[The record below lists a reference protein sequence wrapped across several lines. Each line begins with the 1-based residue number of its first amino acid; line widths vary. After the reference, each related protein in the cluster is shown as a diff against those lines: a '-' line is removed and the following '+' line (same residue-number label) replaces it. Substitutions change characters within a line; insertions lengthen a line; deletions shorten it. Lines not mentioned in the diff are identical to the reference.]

1 MPRVIIT
8 TTSRKSNPD
17 QASGYLY
24 VFDVLSEKILHKCP
38 IIEPPFRDVDPNPRG
53 GLRGGKGIAICRD
66 EIFFANS
73 VAVFRFDKNWNLV
86 KVITHPSC
94 SGIHD
99 ILIDSE
105 NNLWVTST
113 RNDLLFRFDLE
124 GNLLSFVNFRN
135 IQMLR
140 DSLEWRPKK
149 RLSDLDIL
157 DGAIDFRDPRTHILT
172 DFNRSHVNNVVLD
185 EDGKL
190 LISLGLIS
198 SYKFAAFVRSKYK
211 LILWG
216 IWPTLVQIN
225 QMLIKMFSLRKDL
238 HSDLVVQPAKGRS
251 VILRM
256 NAEQDLHKCLVIDD
270 ISVPS
275 HSIMPL
281 SDRECIYLNTTAGD
295 VVRFDLDTKKVFSS
309 THVTEDFLRGIYK
322 INDEQV
328 LLGSQNNLLIFDTRQ
343 NKVLKRILLTE
354 EKSDAVFAIHE
365 LPNDF
370 SLPPVSFEEQV
381 GRMKGFDGRKV
392 VFGG

>member
-1 MPRVIIT
+1 MSRLIIS

-24 VFDVLSEKILHKCP
+24 IFDLLNEKIIHKCP
-38 IIEPPFRDVDPNPRG
+38 IIEPPYRDVDPNPRG
-53 GLRGGKGIAICRD
+53 GLRGGKGIAISGD
-66 EIFFANS
+66 QILFANS
-73 VAVFRFDKNWNLV
+73 VAIFRFDKNWNLIN
-86 KVITHPSC
+86 VITHPSC

-105 NNLWVTST
+105 QNLWVTST

-124 GNLLSFVNFRN
+124 GNLLSFINFRN

-149 RLSDLDIL
+149 RLSDHDIL
-157 DGAIDFRDPRTHILT
+157 DGAIDFRDPRSHILT
-172 DFNRSHVNNVVLD
+172 DFNRSHVNSVVLQ
-185 EDGKL
+185 EDGRL
-190 LISLGLIS
+190 LISLGLVS
-198 SYKFAAFVRSKYK
+198 SYKYSALVRSKYK

-216 IWPTLVQIN
+216 LWPALVKIN
-225 QMLIKMFSLRKDL
+225 QMLRKMFSLKKDL

-256 NAEQDLHKCLVIDD
+256 NSEKDLNKVLIVDD

-275 HSIMPL
+275 HSIKSI
-281 SDRECIYLNTTAGD
+281 SDKEGIYLNTTAGD
-295 VVRFDLDTKKVFSS
+295 VIQFDLDNRKIISS

-322 INDEQV
+322 INDEKV

-343 NKVLKRILLTE
+343 KKVLKRILLTE
-354 EKSDAVFAIHE
+354 DKSDAVFAICQ

-381 GRMKGFDGRKV
+381 GRMTGFTGRKV
-392 VFGG
+392 VFEE